1 MYIESLLSFISYI
14 SKKKKKNKNIPAFS
28 TSTSH
33 YLDPQNSIRP
43 RRCLYSFR
51 LSPLP
56 SVSFRRES
64 GHRGPIL
71 TKGAERRVDFQLV
84 RVGELASSHHQ
95 SLCATRGRFQLVSQP
110 LKLQPPRFFFLLAQP
125 LIHSRRKSLSENTG
139 SLLSLNFSPSLPT
152 FFTFH
157 D

>member
-1 MYIESLLSFISYI
+1 MHIESLLSFISYI
-14 SKKKKKNKNIPAFS
+14 SKKKKKKQEHPCIFHVHVTLPRSAKF
-28 TSTSH
+28 H
-33 YLDPQNSIRP
+33 P

-152 FFTFH
+152 FFH
-157 D
+157 IP